1 MANSAPLYFITYLNE
16 LPNYELS
23 TMNQSKNILITGGS
37 GLLGRQL
44 TKPLLALGHT
54 VSHLSR
60 SPGKNPMVKTF
71 LWDVEKGAIDEH
83 CIGGVDTIIHLAGA
97 GIADKRWTDQRKKEI
112 VESRTKSIGLIYGLM
127 KNKAHK
133 VNTVISASG
142 ISYYSNRGDELL
154 TENSPP
160 AHDFIGNCCIEWEK
174 AVDEGQQFGLRT
186 LKFRTGIVLTTEG
199 GALPQLA
206 MPVKL
211 GIGSPLGN
219 GRQWVPWI
227 HHQDVVDMYLFGLNN
242 ELLTGAFNMA
252 APIPV
257 TNKELT
263 QAVAKQL
270 HRPFWAPNVPAF
282 LIKLLFGE
290 LASLVLGSTK
300 ASAQKI
306 EDAGF
311 KFKYPDI
318 GPALKEIYG

>member
-1 MANSAPLYFITYLNE
+1 
-16 LPNYELS
+16 
-23 TMNQSKNILITGGS
+23 MNKAKNILITGGS
-37 GLLGRQL
+37 GLLGTQL
-44 TKPLLALGHT
+44 TKALLALGHT

-60 SPGKNPMVKTF
+60 SPGKDTTVKTF
-71 LWDVEKGAIDEH
+71 LWDVEKGTIDEH
-83 CIGGVDTIIHLAGA
+83 CINGVDTVIHLAGT

-133 VNTVISASG
+133 VTTVISASG
-142 ISYYSNRGDELL
+142 SGYYSNRGDELL
-154 TENSPP
+154 TEDSPP
-160 AHDFIGNCCIEWEK
+160 ARDFIGTCCIEWEK
-174 AVDEGQQFGLRT
+174 AVDEGEQFGLRV
-186 LKFRTGIVLTTEG
+186 LKFRTGVVLTTGG

-206 MPVKL
+206 LPVKL

-219 GRQWVPWI
+219 GRQWVSWI

-242 ELLTGAFNMA
+242 EQLTGAYNMA

-270 HRPFWAPNVPAF
+270 HRPLWAPNVPAF

-300 ASAQKI
+300 TSAQKI

-311 KFKYPDI
+311 KFKYPDLDS
-318 GPALKEIYG
+318 ALTEIYG